1 MIRVLHTT
9 RKGLLVHIINFLTF
23 CRVKFELIDAT
34 GMSVEQTCER
44 LKGSSHII
52 VSNGNDE
59 KDLNIIKMLSESDDD
74 VKFIFSEYAWFTWSR
89 NIYLDESGI
98 GNKSFLFEKTP
109 EYFNDFDQEV
119 FDHYMTSTLNELN
132 KGNDVKHNKF
142 VVVPL
147 QVDGDS
153 KLNIGS
159 PNFSTVESFLK
170 YILNDYLE
178 GYEGEILIKK
188 HPDDKRSINEILPF
202 LNSNKDDRLVDI
214 TSSDFSKKQLIE
226 KSEAILG
233 INSTFLMETLLL
245 NRRPIA
251 FGMDVFSNKGLTFDG
266 MASGLSNSLNNV
278 QDSSKFIYAL
288 MSRQVNKK
296 EYFDKNIM
304 AKSFWY
310 NYFRIAS

>member
-1 MIRVLHTT
+1 
-9 RKGLLVHIINFLTF
+9 
-23 CRVKFELIDAT
+23 
-34 GMSVEQTCER
+34 
-44 LKGSSHII
+44 
-52 VSNGNDE
+52 
-59 KDLNIIKMLSESDDD
+59 
-74 VKFIFSEYAWFTWSR
+74 
-89 NIYLDESGI
+89 
-98 GNKSFLFEKTP
+98 
-109 EYFNDFDQEV
+109 
-119 FDHYMTSTLNELN
+119 
-132 KGNDVKHNKF
+132 
-142 VVVPL
+142 
-147 QVDGDS
+147 
-153 KLNIGS
+153 
-159 PNFSTVESFLK
+159 
-170 YILNDYLE
+170 
-178 GYEGEILIKK
+178 
-188 HPDDKRSINEILPF
+188 
-202 LNSNKDDRLVDI
+202 
-214 TSSDFSKKQLIE
+214 E